1 MLICM
6 KVAMFYH
13 TSAFKAKPFRLS
25 KYRIFNFN
33 SLMTLTRYRFI
44 SQQQTNSRKRCDLP
58 CGVSSES
65 RLLQTGVKC
74 RPRPL
79 QMIRTRA
86 RLDNRSS
93 APESRSAY
101 GHTHQVSSQRRRVH
115 GGSTEQK
122 NMLVGLLA
130 APSSP
135 PPCLP
140 FHVVSPSPPFVPG
153 VWEKRAKETFY

>member
-1 MLICM
+1 
-6 KVAMFYH
+6 
-13 TSAFKAKPFRLS
+13 
-25 KYRIFNFN
+25 
-33 SLMTLTRYRFI
+33 
-44 SQQQTNSRKRCDLP
+44 
-58 CGVSSES
+58 
-65 RLLQTGVKC
+65 
-74 RPRPL
+74 
-79 QMIRTRA
+79 MIRTRA

-130 APSSP
+130 APSSS

-140 FHVVSPSPPFVPG
+140 FHVVSPSPPLVPD
-153 VWEKRAKETFY
+153 VWEKKRAKKHFNKVFTTTPPPRRTWCHPSAHNTSCPSAPRVKTTLISQRGCGGRASSTDHEQAPRYRAGAELFLFSGIFLL